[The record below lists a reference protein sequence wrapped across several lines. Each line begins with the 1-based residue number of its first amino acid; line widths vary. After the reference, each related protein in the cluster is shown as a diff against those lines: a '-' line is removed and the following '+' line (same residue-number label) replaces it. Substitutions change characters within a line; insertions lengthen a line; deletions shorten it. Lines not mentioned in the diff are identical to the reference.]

1 MNFDH
6 LTIADLAGVTDS
18 AHVFA
23 QPACFVD
30 RPHGLDGR
38 VSRIGNSLVWF
49 AAWHLRI
56 AAPGE
61 RPREM
66 LVAIDG
72 IEPVL
77 DALPAAL
84 AQDVRGQMAAVEAA
98 RRPLQLGERVVRL
111 DEPQIMGILNVTPD
125 SFSDGGKHVDV
136 AAAVSAGVAMAAAGA
151 AIIDVGGESTRPG
164 APLVWEGDEIQRVVP
179 VVEGLVRAGVAV
191 SVDTRK
197 AAVMEAAI
205 AAGAG
210 MINDIAALAYD
221 EHALSVAAKSG
232 VPVVLMHAPSQTS
245 NPHAGGEAYVDT
257 LTDVFDWLRKRVD
270 QVAAGGVP
278 RENILIDPGF
288 GFGKGVRGDLD
299 MHNGLALFHALG
311 LPLLVGASRKRMIG
325 ALDGEAPADQ
335 RLGGSVALHLM
346 AAQKGANIL
355 RVHDVAE
362 TRQAVRMWRATRDA
376 ALTLV

>member
-1 MNFDH
+1 MDFDQ
-6 LTIADLAGVTDS
+6 LTIADLTDVTDS

-23 QPACFVD
+23 QPACFVE
-30 RPHGLDGR
+30 RPHGLEGR
-38 VSRIGNSLVWF
+38 VQRIGRSLVWF
-49 AAWHLRI
+49 AAWTIHI
-56 AAPGE
+56 ARPGE
-61 RPREM
+61 RPRQM
-66 LVAIDG
+66 LVSVDG
-72 IEPVL
+72 VEAVL
-77 DALPAAL
+77 DALPQGL
-84 AQDVRGQMAAVEAA
+84 AQDVRQQMAAVEAA
-98 RRPLQLGERVVRL
+98 RPALQLGERMVRL

-136 AAAVSAGVAMAAAGA
+136 AAAIAAGVAMAAAGA

-164 APLVWEGDEIQRVVP
+164 APLVWEGDEVGRVVP

-221 EHALSVAAKSG
+221 ERALAVAAQAG
-232 VPVVLMHAPSQTS
+232 CPVVLMHAPSQTS
-245 NPHAGGEAYVDT
+245 NPHAGGENYVDP
-257 LTDVFDWLRKRVD
+257 LTDVFDWLRMRVD
-270 QVAAGGVP
+270 QVVAGGVA
-278 RENILIDPGF
+278 REKILIDPGF

-299 MHNGLALFHALG
+299 LHNGLSLFHALG

-335 RLGGSVALHLM
+335 RLGGSIALHLM
-346 AAQKGANIL
+346 AAQKGANIV

-362 TRQAVRMWRATRDA
+362 VRQALRIWRATRDA
-376 ALTLV
+376 ALT